1 MPESDSTQPRPLPDE
16 LERAL
21 HQASGRTL
29 QSLAVLRRAL
39 RQHVRSERNHG
50 ITMSEL
56 EVELRALVTRSESRA
71 DDASRN
77 DAGCGSLSDQ
87 VVKWGEAY
95 FTQAD

>member
-39 RQHVRSERNHG
+39 RQHVRSERSHG
-50 ITMSEL
+50 VTMTEL
-56 EVELRALVTRSESRA
+56 EVELRALVTRSESR
-71 DDASRN
+71 SN
-77 DAGCGSLSDQ
+77 DTAQSKAGHGSLSEQ
-87 VVKWGEAY
+87 VVKWGETY

>member
-29 QSLAVLRRAL
+29 QSLAVLRRAI
-39 RQHVRSERNHG
+39 RQHVHSERSHG
-50 ITMSEL
+50 VTLTDL
-56 EVELRALVTRSESRA
+56 EVELRALVTRTESRSK
-71 DDASRN
+71 DASRN
-77 DAGCGSLSDQ
+77 DAGYGSLSDQ
-87 VVKWGEAY
+87 VVKWGETY